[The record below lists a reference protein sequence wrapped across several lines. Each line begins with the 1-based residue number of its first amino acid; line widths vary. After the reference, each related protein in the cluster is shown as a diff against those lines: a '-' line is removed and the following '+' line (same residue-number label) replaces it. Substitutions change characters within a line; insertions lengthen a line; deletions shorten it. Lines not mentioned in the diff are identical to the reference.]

1 MTATVPYASSSRR
14 RRPICRQVL
23 SSFTLGRN
31 ARLPA
36 LPRMRGRVGRRDAC
50 RPHHIHHAGHE
61 AEQQKYNQ
69 APRRDPEHAVE
80 RPADAGTEQ
89 HPAHELAGK
98 PKPARISRCVSGR
111 WTTTCFGRFV
121 RPLLALSIAET
132 PEPRGKS
139 SLIGTA
145 LFQIV
150 AVARVIGHLDATC
163 APLTIRFPAPSRPR
177 GPYLLGAA

>member
-14 RRPICRQVL
+14 RRPTCRQVV
-23 SSFTLGRN
+23 SSFLTLGRN
-31 ARLPA
+31 AGTAP
-36 LPRMRGRVGRRDAC
+36 GRDAC
-50 RPHHIHHAGHE
+50 SPHHINHAGHE
-61 AEQQKYNQ
+61 AEQQKYDQ

-80 RPADAGTEQ
+80 RPADAGAEQ
-89 HPAHELAGK
+89 HRAHELAGK
-98 PKPARISRCVSGR
+98 PKPARISRCISGR

-121 RPLLALSIAET
+121 RPLPAESIAET